1 MSRPNLQLL
10 NDPMTQRRATG
21 SAFEV
26 AAETHAQAH
35 GLVTLDRNVSCRFG
49 EIDLVLRDRDIVVFA
64 EVRYRSAQRFGGAL
78 ASVDVRKQR
87 RMIAAAQF
95 YLQSRRALSRAPCRF
110 DVFAIEG
117 DIAEPKIEW
126 IRDAFRVEA

>member
-1 MSRPNLQLL
+1 MS
-10 NDPMTQRRATG
+10 QRRATG
-21 SAFEV
+21 NAFEI
-26 AAETHAQAH
+26 AAETHAQKQ
-35 GLVTLDRNVSCRFG
+35 GLATLDRNVSCRFG

-64 EVRYRSAQRFGGAL
+64 EVRYRDTQRFGGAI
-78 ASVDVRKQR
+78 ASVDARKQR

-95 YLQSRRALSRAPCRF
+95 YLQSRPALARAPCRF

-117 DIAEPKIEW
+117 EIGKPEITW

>member
-1 MSRPNLQLL
+1 
-10 NDPMTQRRATG
+10 MTVRRATG
-21 SAFEV
+21 NAFEV
-26 AAETHAQAH
+26 AAESHANAH

-49 EIDLVLRDRDIVVFA
+49 EIDLVMRDHGIVVFA
-64 EVRYRSAQRFGGAL
+64 EVRYRDGSRFGGAI

-95 YLQSRRALSRAPCRF
+95 YLQSRPALARAPCRF

-117 DIAEPKIEW
+117 DIAAPSIAW